1 MAAGAPRLYFG
12 PRGSWDWAVQD
23 LYARRELAGQRF
35 PGLPVFLLGHSMGSF
50 LARTY
55 LIRYPGT
62 VAGAILMG
70 TGQMPPA
77 LVAAG
82 RVLAAREARK
92 VGDRHSSP
100 LVNKL
105 AFEAYNQKFAPNRTG
120 YDWALRQHEE
130 RGPVSCGSPLRR
142 GPHHR
147 TLSGDAAGD
156 RLH

>member
-1 MAAGAPRLYFG
+1 
-12 PRGSWDWAVQD
+12 
-23 LYARRELAGQRF
+23 
-35 PGLPVFLLGHSMGSF
+35 
-50 LARTY
+50 
-55 LIRYPGT
+55 
-62 VAGAILMG
+62 MG

-120 YDWALRQHEE
+120 YDWLSASTENVDQYLADPLCGGDPTIGLFREMLRGSPALR
-130 RGPVSCGSPLRR
+130 SK
-142 GPHHR
+142 R
-147 TLSGDAAGD
+147 T
-156 RLH
+156 

>member
-1 MAAGAPRLYFG
+1 MPG
-12 PRGSWDWAVQD
+12 GSWQ
-23 LYARRELAGQRF
+23 
-35 PGLPVFLLGHSMGSF
+35 GSGSPAF
-50 LARTY
+50 RCSCWGIPWGPSWARTY

-120 YDWALRQHEE
+120 YDWALRQHGE
-130 RGPVSCGSPLRR
+130 RGPVSCDPLC
-142 GPHHR
+142 G
-147 TLSGDAAGD
+147 GDPTIGLFREMLRGD